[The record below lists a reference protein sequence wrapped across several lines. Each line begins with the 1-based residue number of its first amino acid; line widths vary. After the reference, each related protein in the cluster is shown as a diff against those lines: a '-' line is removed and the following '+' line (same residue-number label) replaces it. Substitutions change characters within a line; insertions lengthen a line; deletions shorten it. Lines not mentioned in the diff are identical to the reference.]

1 MHTLHLPR
9 LGQTMERGTIERWL
23 VRVGQ
28 AFEIGEPL
36 YVVETEKVNV
46 EVEAKLAGSLARL
59 VVAEGSEVP
68 VGALLAM
75 VTAPGE
81 NVSDAAIDA
90 AIAADR
96 RPATPP
102 APARQDHPAGAP
114 APAPAKPGARV
125 RAMPRARARALEL
138 GLDLSTL
145 SGSGSDGAITVDDVE
160 RAAGGREDPG
170 DRPRV
175 RARQPLS
182 GVARTMADVV
192 SRSWREIPQFVQ
204 QISVDAGALMERRR
218 RDGPGLAETSG
229 VSLSYTVLLLE
240 AIVRAIAA
248 APGVNASWAEN
259 AIVEYE
265 DVNISVAVAG
275 PTGLVVPVI
284 RRAQACSRVD
294 LARQLHDLAGR
305 ARRGRLRPEDV
316 AGGTITLSNLGMYGV
331 ETGIPLVTAPQAA
344 VVFAGAIGDRPAV
357 VNGSLAVRPILQLA
371 IAYDHR
377 VVDGVRAAAFTGA
390 LKSFIED
397 GDATAL
403 HASPV

>member
-1 MHTLHLPR
+1 MHALHLPR
-9 LGQTMERGTIERWL
+9 LGQTMERGTIDRWL

-28 AFEIGEPL
+28 AFAIGEPL

-59 VVAEGSEVP
+59 MVSEGDEVP

-75 VTAPGE
+75 VADPGE
-81 NVSDAAIDA
+81 TASDADIEA
-90 AIAADR
+90 AIAGDR

-102 APARQDHPAGAP
+102 APAREDHAAGGP
-114 APAPAKPGARV
+114 APAAKPGTKV

-138 GLDLSTL
+138 GIDLSIV
-145 SGSGSDGAITVDDVE
+145 SGSGSDGSITVDDVE
-160 RAAGGREDPG
+160 RAARGREDAG

-182 GVARTMADVV
+182 GVARAMADVV
-192 SRSWREIPQFVQ
+192 SRSWRDIPQFVQ
-204 QISVDAGALMERRR
+204 QVSVDAGALMERRR
-218 RDGPGLAETSG
+218 RDGPGFVEASG
-229 VSLSYTVLLLE
+229 LSLSYTVLLLE
-240 AIVRAIAA
+240 AIVHAIAA
-248 APGVNASWAEN
+248 APGVNASLAED

-275 PTGLVVPVI
+275 PSGLVVPVI
-284 RRAQACSRVD
+284 RRAQACSRRD
-294 LARQLHDLAGR
+294 LARQLNDLAGR
-305 ARRGRLRPEDV
+305 ARTGKLRPADV
-316 AGGTITLSNLGMYGV
+316 AGGTITLSNLGMFGV

-344 VVFAGAIGDRPAV
+344 VVFAGAIADRPAV

-377 VVDGVRAAAFTGA
+377 VVDGARAASFTAA
-390 LKSFIED
+390 LKSFLES
-397 GDATAL
+397 GETTAPN
-403 HASPV
+403 APGV